1 MEIEAGPG
9 APGRDR
15 QGAEAV
21 ATQGHVA
28 LGYGNVLY
36 LELWGNG
43 GLHLSKFIEPLKQL
57 HH

>member
-28 LGYGNVLY
+28 LG
-36 LELWGNG
+36 
-43 GLHLSKFIEPLKQL
+43 
-57 HH
+57 